1 MFTKAREIQMISQ
14 NQNSLATAIRKNV
27 SFVIYRLPGENKT
40 RWMGQ
45 NQGDLQMAQE
55 LPHEPGFVMYPFD
68 AASTK
73 PVFLKAD
80 KQGTLSGSGFDSFV
94 ASSAGFKENTLN
106 KQPEFIDRKNYL
118 KILENALYQVK
129 KNGIQKFIFSRI
141 QNVQPLH
148 SSLIP
153 VLYEELQARYPK
165 ALVYLFNHPATGLW
179 MGATPEVFLS
189 KTNNAMITHS
199 LAGSQP
205 AKLSGSYKW
214 GTKEIEEQDYVTR
227 YIEQLINTYNLKYA
241 AKGPFTMEAGP
252 VAHLKTTFEIQ
263 TQDEMPVWEFIQHLH
278 PTPAVCGLPK
288 TRAKNFILRTESHD
302 RDYYTGFTGPV
313 TQSGDFQLF
322 VNLRCMRITPA
333 GFHIFAGGGITD
345 KSNPRHEWAETVV
358 KMATLQNIIEEIR
371 MKNG

>member
-1 MFTKAREIQMISQ
+1 MISQ

-129 KNGIQKFIFSRI
+129 KTAFKNSFFRVFKTCSRCI
-141 QNVQPLH
+141 PL
-148 SSLIP
+148 
-153 VLYEELQARYPK
+153 
-165 ALVYLFNHPATGLW
+165 
-179 MGATPEVFLS
+179 
-189 KTNNAMITHS
+189 
-199 LAGSQP
+199 
-205 AKLSGSYKW
+205 
-214 GTKEIEEQDYVTR
+214 
-227 YIEQLINTYNLKYA
+227 
-241 AKGPFTMEAGP
+241 
-252 VAHLKTTFEIQ
+252 
-263 TQDEMPVWEFIQHLH
+263 
-278 PTPAVCGLPK
+278 
-288 TRAKNFILRTESHD
+288 
-302 RDYYTGFTGPV
+302 
-313 TQSGDFQLF
+313 
-322 VNLRCMRITPA
+322 
-333 GFHIFAGGGITD
+333 
-345 KSNPRHEWAETVV
+345 
-358 KMATLQNIIEEIR
+358 
-371 MKNG
+371 